1 MHTSK
6 AAQTTIDQTVV
17 PNTHHSKKKEKKRE
31 GLRLSPNGR
40 NLHDTELSR
49 KGGTWLCRLACII
62 IKKRQNHHSPL
73 KASACCCC
81 CCCCCCGL
89 PPVVIRGQQTCQI
102 KVSIPSARQAGPPD
116 GHRQNWREILFGSPS
131 ECTRGG
137 LGEGRGVSCTL
148 FSDGRQN
155 KKIFEAQESL
165 SRPYSG

>member
-1 MHTSK
+1 
-6 AAQTTIDQTVV
+6 
-17 PNTHHSKKKEKKRE
+17 
-31 GLRLSPNGR
+31 LSPNGR